1 MRRPPPD
8 GPPPRHHHFIH
19 HGPPPHHH
27 HGPPG
32 PPPPPPRFG
41 GPPHRGGGRA
51 RRGEVRLVFLEVLRD
66 GPKHGYEIIR
76 TLEERSGGRYLPS
89 PGSVYPTLQYLEEAG
104 WIAAEAQGERR
115 VYHLTEEGKARLDSH
130 RQDLNEFWDRYG
142 QPEFSPS
149 GRHEMEFLHQEL
161 HDLERTVLEGARI
174 LMGAGQEDSLRAL
187 RKALETCKNRARD
200 IITGRKSEEETP

>member
-8 GPPPRHHHFIH
+8 GPPPRHHHFLH
-19 HGPPPHHH
+19 HGP
-27 HGPPG
+27 

-41 GPPHRGGGRA
+41 PPGRGGRA

-76 TLEERSGGRYLPS
+76 NLEERSGGRYVPS

-130 RQDLNEFWDRYG
+130 QGDLEGFWDRYG
-142 QPEFSPS
+142 QPEFSTS
-149 GRHEMEFLHQEL
+149 GRHEMVFLHQEL

-174 LMGAGQEDSLRAL
+174 LMGAGQEDSLRSL
-187 RKALETCKNRARD
+187 RKALESCKNHARD
-200 IITGRKSEEETP
+200 IITGRKPEEETP

>member
-1 MRRPPPD
+1 MRRPPP
-8 GPPPRHHHFIH
+8 G
-19 HGPPPHHH
+19 GPPHHFH
-27 HGPPG
+27 HHG

-41 GPPHRGGGRA
+41 PPPHRGGRA

-76 TLEERSGGRYLPS
+76 HLEERSGGRYVPS
-89 PGSVYPTLQYLEEAG
+89 PGTVYPTLQYLEEAG
-104 WIAAEAQGERR
+104 WIAADSQGERR
-115 VYHLTEEGKARLDSH
+115 VFHLTEEGKTRLESS
-130 RQDLNEFWDRYG
+130 RNDLQEFWERYG

-174 LMGAGQEDSLRAL
+174 LMGAGQEDAL
-187 RKALETCKNRARD
+187 RNLRRALETCKNRARD
-200 IITGRKSEEETP
+200 IITGRKPEEESP